1 MDFRRQQVLIEV
13 SKKGTMHMR
22 NCGNCNYCAENGE
35 DLVCVNDKSEY
46 VADFVSENHSCDEW
60 DGTDDEDDL
69 K

>member
-1 MDFRRQQVLIEV
+1 MQ
-13 SKKGTMHMR
+13 

-35 DLVCVNDKSEY
+35 DLVCINSESEY
-46 VADFVSENHSCDEW
+46 VGDYVEKTHSCDEW